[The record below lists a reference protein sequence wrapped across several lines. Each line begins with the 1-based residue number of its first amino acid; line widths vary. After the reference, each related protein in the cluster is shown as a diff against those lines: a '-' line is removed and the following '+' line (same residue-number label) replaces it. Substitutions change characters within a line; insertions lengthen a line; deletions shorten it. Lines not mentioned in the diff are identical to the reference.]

1 MNVAI
6 VCEGKSDKEF
16 FEKVIQHLD
25 KTNEIPDLNKIRLN
39 FYIFGGKS
47 KIFDINNKKY
57 QELKLEVERT
67 KKILF
72 VVDADNETNDI
83 LNNGFENTQQGL
95 NKIISELGF
104 QEVSSTYIMRDPET
118 NVGYLESLILSTIS
132 KEQRT
137 CIECFLAC
145 SQFDSKE
152 NHKAILN
159 KIYNMAYPNAPYDFS
174 HRHFDDLKNQL
185 TQLFIESE

>member
-16 FEKVIQHLD
+16 FEKLIKHLD
-25 KTNEIPDLNKIRLN
+25 EKNKIPNLKTTTLN

-47 KIFDINNKKY
+47 KVFDINHKKY
-57 QELKLEVERT
+57 EELKLETERT

-72 VVDADNETNDI
+72 VVDADNEINDI

-95 NKIISELGF
+95 NKIIAELEF
-104 QEVSSTYIMRDPET
+104 QEVISSTYIMCDPET
-118 NVGYLESLILSTIS
+118 KEGYLESLILSTIDP
-132 KEQRT
+132 EQRN
-137 CIECFLAC
+137 CIECFLNC
-145 SQFDSKE
+145 SQFESKE

-174 HRHFDDLKNQL
+174 HQHFDELKTKL
-185 TQLFIESE
+185 TQLFVE

>member
-16 FEKVIQHLD
+16 FEQLIKHLNEKNQIPNL
-25 KTNEIPDLNKIRLN
+25 KTTTLN

-47 KIFDINNKKY
+47 KVFDINHKKY
-57 QELKLEVERT
+57 EELKLEAERT
-67 KKILF
+67 KRILF
-72 VVDADNETNDI
+72 VVDADNETNDT

-95 NKIISELGF
+95 NKLISELGF
-104 QEVSSTYIMRDPET
+104 QELSSTYIMRDPET

-174 HRHFDDLKNQL
+174 HHHFDELKTKL
-185 TQLFIESE
+185 TQLFIESK